1 MAAAGYIEGYNSNY
15 SNFSPTVVYNNN
27 RPLSLND
34 SQYQIPQA
42 AYNQKNLKVNR
53 VKNGCVLSLDNSKRK
68 NLALTNSCGTIDYTK
83 DNVASYDEKYE
94 IYNNKDYDRARGAT
108 QSFFEINDITRIF
121 FSNKNMQRIQ
131 RKIRDEVCRITK
143 GQYVLDCDQDESDLT
158 IIMRGV
164 YFDKGKNL
172 PDNPIRQVKI
182 LNQQTVDYLVPDL
195 ISNVKQYFGYIRDIN
210 APLEPIARPMALNTS
225 GRRTLP
231 SPTTVWR

>member
-53 VKNGCVLSLDNSKRK
+53 VKNG
-68 NLALTNSCGTIDYTK
+68 TIDYTK

-94 IYNNKDYDRARGAT
+94 IYNNKDYDRARAAT

-210 APLEPIARPMALNTS
+210 QPLQPIARPLNAS
-225 GRRTLP
+225 FGGRKVLP
-231 SPTTVWR
+231 SPTTTWR

>member
-1 MAAAGYIEGYNSNY
+1 MAAGYNDPIQTY
-15 SNFSPTVVYNNN
+15 SPFSPKVVYNNN
-27 RPLSLND
+27 RPLSAND
-34 SQYQIPQA
+34 KQYQISQP
-42 AYNQKNLKVNR
+42 AYNQKNLKLNR
-53 VKNGCVLSLDNSKRK
+53 VRN
-68 NLALTNSCGTIDYTK
+68 GTIDYTK

-94 IYNNKDYDRARGAT
+94 IYNNKDYDRARAAT

-131 RKIRDEVCRITK
+131 KKIRDEVCRITK
-143 GQYVLDCDQDESDLT
+143 GQYVLECDQDESDLT

-195 ISNVKQYFGYIRDIN
+195 ISNIKQYFGYIRDIN
-210 APLEPIARPMALNTS
+210 QPLQPFPWPQNVNNS
-225 GRRTLP
+225 GRRTVA

>member
-1 MAAAGYIEGYNSNY
+1 MAAGYNDPIQTY
-15 SNFSPTVVYNNN
+15 SPFASKVVYNNN
-27 RPLSLND
+27 RPLTAND
-34 SQYQIPQA
+34 KQYQISQP
-42 AYNQKNLKVNR
+42 AYNQKNLKLNR
-53 VKNGCVLSLDNSKRK
+53 IRN
-68 NLALTNSCGTIDYTK
+68 GTIDYTK
-83 DNVASYDEKYE
+83 DNVASYSEKYE
-94 IYNNKDYDRARGAT
+94 LHNNKDYDRARTAT

-121 FSNKNMQRIQ
+121 FSEKNMQRIQ

-195 ISNVKQYFGYIRDIN
+195 ISNIKQYFGYIRDIN
-210 APLEPIARPMALNTS
+210 QPLQPIMRPMNAS
-225 GRRTLP
+225 FGGRRTLP

>member
-15 SNFSPTVVYNNN
+15 SSFSPKVVYNNN

-34 SQYQIPQA
+34 SQYQIPPA

-53 VKNGCVLSLDNSKRK
+53 VKN
-68 NLALTNSCGTIDYTK
+68 GTIDYTK

-94 IYNNKDYDRARGAT
+94 IYNNKDYDRARAAT